1 MTGLA
6 EIAYHSAYID
16 PFFLPVEGHF
26 LLRFVSGLTSVYKS
40 SWSWFRWR
48 DPSKAYWILHRFL
61 RHTERTKVLV
71 HVLDISGSEGRNP
84 LEDFAI
90 VNQELERYNPTLIK
104 RPMVI
109 AANKTDIPGEEDYL
123 AQLKEALP
131 EYEIFPISAATGEG
145 LKPLVYRLME
155 LVEQTELEVEE
166 VTPTEEVKVT
176 KAVEDE
182 VKFVIEQDEFG
193 VFVVSGP
200 EIERQWRRTNFVNE
214 DAVSRFLQIVE
225 AMGVVKALREQGCQD
240 GDTVRIKDVEFDF
253 VD

>member
-1 MTGLA
+1 
-6 EIAYHSAYID
+6 
-16 PFFLPVEGHF
+16 
-26 LLRFVSGLTSVYKS
+26 
-40 SWSWFRWR
+40 
-48 DPSKAYWILHRFL
+48 
-61 RHTERTKVLV
+61 
-71 HVLDISGSEGRNP
+71 
-84 LEDFAI
+84 
-90 VNQELERYNPTLIK
+90 
-104 RPMVI
+104 
-109 AANKTDIPGEEDYL
+109 
-123 AQLKEALP
+123 
-131 EYEIFPISAATGEG
+131 
-145 LKPLVYRLME
+145 PLVYRLME

>member
-1 MTGLA
+1 
-6 EIAYHSAYID
+6 
-16 PFFLPVEGHF
+16 
-26 LLRFVSGLTSVYKS
+26 
-40 SWSWFRWR
+40 
-48 DPSKAYWILHRFL
+48 
-61 RHTERTKVLV
+61 
-71 HVLDISGSEGRNP
+71 
-84 LEDFAI
+84 
-90 VNQELERYNPTLIK
+90 
-104 RPMVI
+104 MVI
-109 AANKTDIPGEEDYL
+109 AANKTDYPGEEDYL
-123 AQLKEALP
+123 AQQKEALP

-214 DAVSRFLQIVE
+214 EAVSRFLQIVE

>member
-1 MTGLA
+1 
-6 EIAYHSAYID
+6 
-16 PFFLPVEGHF
+16 
-26 LLRFVSGLTSVYKS
+26 
-40 SWSWFRWR
+40 
-48 DPSKAYWILHRFL
+48 
-61 RHTERTKVLV
+61 
-71 HVLDISGSEGRNP
+71 
-84 LEDFAI
+84 
-90 VNQELERYNPTLIK
+90 
-104 RPMVI
+104 MVI

>member
-1 MTGLA
+1 
-6 EIAYHSAYID
+6 
-16 PFFLPVEGHF
+16 
-26 LLRFVSGLTSVYKS
+26 
-40 SWSWFRWR
+40 
-48 DPSKAYWILHRFL
+48 
-61 RHTERTKVLV
+61 
-71 HVLDISGSEGRNP
+71 
-84 LEDFAI
+84 
-90 VNQELERYNPTLIK
+90 
-104 RPMVI
+104 MVI

-240 GDTVRIKDVEFDF
+240 GDIVRIKDVEFDF

>member
-1 MTGLA
+1 
-6 EIAYHSAYID
+6 
-16 PFFLPVEGHF
+16 
-26 LLRFVSGLTSVYKS
+26 
-40 SWSWFRWR
+40 
-48 DPSKAYWILHRFL
+48 
-61 RHTERTKVLV
+61 
-71 HVLDISGSEGRNP
+71 
-84 LEDFAI
+84 
-90 VNQELERYNPTLIK
+90 
-104 RPMVI
+104 MVI

-131 EYEIFPISAATGEG
+131 EYEVFPISAATGEG

>member
-1 MTGLA
+1 M
-6 EIAYHSAYID
+6 
-16 PFFLPVEGHF
+16 
-26 LLRFVSGLTSVYKS
+26 
-40 SWSWFRWR
+40 
-48 DPSKAYWILHRFL
+48 
-61 RHTERTKVLV
+61 
-71 HVLDISGSEGRNP
+71 
-84 LEDFAI
+84 
-90 VNQELERYNPTLIK
+90 IK

-123 AQLKEALP
+123 TQLKEALP
-131 EYEIFPISAATGEG
+131 EYEVFPISAATGEG

>member
-1 MTGLA
+1 M
-6 EIAYHSAYID
+6 
-16 PFFLPVEGHF
+16 
-26 LLRFVSGLTSVYKS
+26 
-40 SWSWFRWR
+40 
-48 DPSKAYWILHRFL
+48 
-61 RHTERTKVLV
+61 
-71 HVLDISGSEGRNP
+71 
-84 LEDFAI
+84 
-90 VNQELERYNPTLIK
+90 
-104 RPMVI
+104 
-109 AANKTDIPGEEDYL
+109 
-123 AQLKEALP
+123 
-131 EYEIFPISAATGEG
+131 
-145 LKPLVYRLME
+145 
-155 LVEQTELEVEE
+155 VEQTELEVEE